1 MKGKKAMTVQDI
13 ITKYRIDSFRIVV
26 YLNEKIEVL
35 YDSLESDYIP
45 SNYLINSIVE
55 NVHLS
60 FDQTLEIEI

>member
-1 MKGKKAMTVQDI
+1 MTVQDI

-35 YDSLESDYIP
+35 YDSLESDYTP

-55 NVHLS
+55 NVRLS

>member
-1 MKGKKAMTVQDI
+1 MTVQDI
-13 ITKYRIDSFRIVV
+13 ITKYQIESFRIVV

-35 YDSLESDYIP
+35 YDSLESDCIP

-55 NVHLS
+55 NVRLS

>member
-1 MKGKKAMTVQDI
+1 MTVQDI

-55 NVHLS
+55 NVRLS